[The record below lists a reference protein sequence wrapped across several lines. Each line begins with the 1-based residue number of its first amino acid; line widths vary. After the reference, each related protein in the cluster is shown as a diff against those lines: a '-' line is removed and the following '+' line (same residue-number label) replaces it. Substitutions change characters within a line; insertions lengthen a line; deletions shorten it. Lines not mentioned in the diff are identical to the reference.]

1 MTKAAK
7 WRPKN
12 PTKITTTA
20 ATATTTKATILQTP
34 IKIITTTTRP
44 DIATQDTTITT
55 TTTKIAKNT
64 LRTDVATTINGNDTT
79 WRRQLFSTLL
89 AHLQCLSKM
98 GATNGRLK
106 PGAWLPTMTS
116 DVGRLLLV
124 LCLLGCLWPYSAAL
138 EEDCVDFQGNKVNH
152 GMLYVP
158 GPGVCSLCVCYH
170 SEPLWC
176 KAIYCDPPYF
186 CKNFR
191 VGERCCE
198 FECLDPPGEDKLYQE
213 RMRKRAEI
221 LAGNSTAS
229 NVRLATPLAVS
240 TIMFGFL
247 GNSFLNL

>member
-1 MTKAAK
+1 MTKRSVGRQA
-7 WRPKN
+7 
-12 PTKITTTA
+12 TTTTA
-20 ATATTTKATILQTP
+20 AAATCRPPATTAAIKATTA
-34 IKIITTTTRP
+34 
-44 DIATQDTTITT
+44 ATINERSTSWRRRCATT
-55 TTTKIAKNT
+55 TTTGT
-64 LRTDVATTINGNDTT
+64 GATTTT
-79 WRRQLFSTLL
+79 MQLSRASFYSSLPACGMSWLL
-89 AHLQCLSKM
+89 F
-98 GATNGRLK
+98 
-106 PGAWLPTMTS
+106 
-116 DVGRLLLV
+116 V
-124 LCLLGCLWPYSAAL
+124 LCLLGCLCCCTVAL

-229 NVRLATPLAVS
+229 QVQIKVAPLAVS
-240 TIMFGFL
+240 TMMLSYL
-247 GNSFLNL
+247 GNTFLNL